1 MKQQPIPSQII
12 HPLTY
17 EEFVTLRDF
26 ITTIGARLPE
36 DKAPYV
42 WNMFKRLSE
51 SNEPQPCTCAS
62 SAGHWKRAV
71 NYLYDWVKDKEV

>member
-17 EEFVTLRDF
+17 EEFIELRDF
-26 ITTIGARLPE
+26 ITKIGARLPE
-36 DKAPYV
+36 DKAGYV
-42 WNMFKRLSE
+42 WNMFKKLTNT
-51 SNEPQPCTCAS
+51 NEPQPCTCAS

-71 NYLYDWVKDKEV
+71 NHLYDWVKEREV

>member
-17 EEFVTLRDF
+17 EEFIALRDF

-42 WNMFKRLSE
+42 WDMFNKLR
-51 SNEPQPCTCAS
+51 NENEVRPCTCAS

-71 NYLYDWVKDKEV
+71 TYLYDWVKDKEV